1 MYSKWKMKIRTFRVR
16 LTIIYSLVVVGILS
30 AFAMAIYFQYKH
42 GLSQTIDQYLL
53 KEANEEILV
62 EVDPK
67 LPSKNREVIKRFG
80 DEYYEVIDNKGQ
92 VLITS
97 LNAKTQ
103 RWPLDNEMMMKAFKG
118 LPQFSTVNFRG
129 VNYRILYFPISGE
142 KILRIA
148 LSLGEI
154 EDSIIGLRNLF
165 LLSLPFVVSISFA
178 VSWFLSGRAL
188 DPIVRIKSLAGQVRA
203 GRLGKRIEMEARGKE
218 IDDLVI
224 MFNDMLDG
232 IQHSVEAQKR
242 FTSAVSHEVRSP
254 LTSLRGNIEVALRRR
269 RAPEEY
275 EELLRTNLSD
285 IIRLSKITD
294 NLLFF
299 TKADNN
305 IIELRKQWFEVSH
318 LLQNIV
324 ERLKYKATAS
334 GIVISEAY
342 EDGLEM
348 LGDLD
353 LLEQAFSNIVEN
365 AINYTPSGGTIGVTS
380 KKEGEKIVVAV
391 SDTGI
396 GIPEDEIP
404 RLFERFYRVSKERSR
419 KSGGTG
425 LGLSISN
432 WVINAHAGKIEV
444 KSTLGAGSEFITSFP
459 VSHD

>member
-1 MYSKWKMKIRTFRVR
+1 MIIRTFRVR
-16 LTIIYSLVVVGILS
+16 LTIFYTLVVVGILS
-30 AFAMAIYFQYKH
+30 AFATAIYFQYKH
-42 GLSQTIDQYLL
+42 GLSETIDQYLL

-62 EVDPK
+62 EIDPK

-97 LNAKTQ
+97 LKARTQ
-103 RWPLDNEMMMKAFKG
+103 RWPLDNEMMLKAFKG

-154 EDSIIGLRNLF
+154 EGSIIGLRNLF
-165 LLSLPFVVSISFA
+165 LFSLPLVVLISFG
-178 VSWFLSGRAL
+178 VSWFLSGKAVA
-188 DPIVRIKSLAGQVRA
+188 PIVRIKSLAGQVRA
-203 GRLGKRIEMEARGKE
+203 GRLGKRIEMETKGKE
-218 IDDLVI
+218 IEDLVV

-254 LTSLRGNIEVALRRR
+254 LTSLRGNIEVALRKKRT
-269 RAPEEY
+269 PEEY
-275 EELLRTNLSD
+275 EDLLKTNLSD

-305 IIELRKQWFEVSH
+305 IIELRRQWFGVAH

-324 ERLKYKATAS
+324 ERLRYKATAS
-334 GIVISEAY
+334 GIAISESY
-342 EDGLEM
+342 EEGLEM
-348 LGDLD
+348 FGDLD

-365 AINYTPSGGTIGVTS
+365 AINYTPSGGTIAVSS
-380 KKEGEKIVVAV
+380 KKEDDKVMVAV
-391 SDTGI
+391 SDTGL

-425 LGLSISN
+425 LGLSITD
-432 WVINAHAGKIEV
+432 WVVNAHKGKISV

-459 VSHD
+459 LSRD

>member
-1 MYSKWKMKIRTFRVR
+1 MIIRTFRVR
-16 LTIIYSLVVVGILS
+16 LTIIYTLVVVGILS
-30 AFAMAIYFQYKH
+30 AFATAIYFQYRR
-42 GLSQTIDQYLL
+42 GLSETIDHYLL

-62 EVDPK
+62 EIDPK

-97 LNAKTQ
+97 LNTKSQ
-103 RWPLDNEMMMKAFKG
+103 RWPLDNEMMLKAFKG

-154 EDSIIGLRNLF
+154 EGSIISLRNLI

-178 VSWFLSGRAL
+178 VSWFLSGKAL
-188 DPIVRIKSLAGQVRA
+188 APIVKIKSLASQVRE
-203 GRLGKRIEMEARGKE
+203 GRLGKRIEMETKGKE
-218 IDDLVI
+218 IQDLVV
-224 MFNDMLDG
+224 MFNEMLDG

-254 LTSLRGNIEVALRRR
+254 LTSLRGNIEVALRKKRT
-269 RAPEEY
+269 PEEY
-275 EELLRTNLSD
+275 EELLKTNLSD

-305 IIELRKQWFEVSH
+305 IIELRKQWFEVAH
-318 LLQNIV
+318 LLQNVV
-324 ERLKYKATAS
+324 ERLKYKASSA
-334 GIVISEAY
+334 GIAISESY
-342 EDGLEM
+342 QEGLEIF
-348 LGDLD
+348 GDLD

-365 AINYTPSGGTIGVTS
+365 AINYTPSGGRIAVTS
-380 KKEGEKIVVAV
+380 AREDGKIMISV

-425 LGLSISN
+425 LGLSITE
-432 WVINAHAGKIEV
+432 WVVNAHKGKIEV
-444 KSTLGAGSEFITSFP
+444 KSTLGSGSEFITSVP
-459 VSHD
+459 ISQD